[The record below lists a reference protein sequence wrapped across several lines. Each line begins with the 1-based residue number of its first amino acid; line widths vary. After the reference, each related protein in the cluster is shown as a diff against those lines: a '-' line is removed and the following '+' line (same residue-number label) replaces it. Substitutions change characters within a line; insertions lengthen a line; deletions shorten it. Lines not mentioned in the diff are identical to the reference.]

1 MKGLIEQ
8 VEFARLGVIPAWNH
22 APAPL
27 LKFASNIAT
36 TSAATAGGQVIET
49 MRRSH
54 LRKLWFRPP
63 VPPSCVHP
71 SLCTL
76 QRKATLLL
84 PDGIT
89 SIFYHFPA
97 TATIYIPLSNTRLTP
112 ASFVA
117 SRAALE
123 PRCALWT
130 PMRRTSNTHAIA
142 IVA

>member
-22 APAPL
+22 APTPL
-27 LKFASNIAT
+27 LKLASNIAT
-36 TSAATAGGQVIET
+36 TAAAAAGGQVIET

-54 LRKLWFRPP
+54 LRKLWFRPL
-63 VPPSCVHP
+63 VSPSCARGSP

-89 SIFYHFPA
+89 SIFCHFPA
-97 TATIYIPLSNTRLTP
+97 TATIYILLSNCRLTP
-112 ASFVA
+112 ACFVA

-123 PRCALWT
+123 PRCAL
-130 PMRRTSNTHAIA
+130 
-142 IVA
+142 